1 MFNPEKLLG
10 GLMRSGM
17 GRSRRRGV
25 GSLITGGAALG
36 LVGVAME
43 AVEHFMNQSR
53 GDGTPGSPSTGA
65 TPPPA
70 SPGGAQRGGPPIP
83 PSPGP
88 AASPPPPPPGGLA
101 APQSPSQ
108 GDAVLLI
115 QAMVAAAN
123 ADGAIDAEERAQI
136 VNQLEALALSDE
148 DRQFIMQELLAPKDA
163 QTIADGASSQELAQ
177 QVYLVSLMAIEV
189 DTDAERRY
197 LQALAEALDLSQEQ
211 VARIH
216 DQLGVQPVNGAPSIG
231 A

>member
-25 GSLITGGAALG
+25 GSLLTGGAALG

-53 GDGTPGSPSTGA
+53 GDGAPGAPSTGA
-65 TPPPA
+65 APPPVP
-70 SPGGAQRGGPPIP
+70 PGGAQRGGPPNP
-83 PSPGP
+83 PPPGA
-88 AASPPPPPPGGLA
+88 AASPPPPPPGGQA
-101 APQSPSQ
+101 KHQAPSQ

-115 QAMVAAAN
+115 QAMIAAAN
-123 ADGAIDAEERAQI
+123 ADGAIDAQERAQI
-136 VNQLEALALSDE
+136 VNQLEALAPSDE

-163 QTIADGASSQELAQ
+163 QTIADGASSEDLAQ

-197 LQALAEALDLSQEQ
+197 LQQLARALGLSQDQ
-211 VARIH
+211 VAGIH
-216 DQLGVQPVNGAPSIG
+216 SQLGVPPVDGAPPMG
-231 A
+231 D